1 MIAIADAG
9 LPGLSALGADALK
22 RIAGTDEA
30 SLVRLRYRAGKRA
43 VLHLATGPSGT
54 GQGSAWFFEG
64 DKARRLAARTEA
76 ATYDEVSGALYEAF
90 PNDHRLPQV
99 RLFLKDYGARAPA
112 LIGGTPAG
120 APRVVRYRPGLS
132 CTFRCERAGGGAV
145 YVKILADADPQ
156 LLAPANR
163 RIAEALAGGPLSV
176 APVVATDASLSA
188 IAYGEA
194 RGAPLDILLARG
206 GVEPVLQSLDAL
218 RRFQTLA
225 PTPERHMTRKVIL
238 ERSADC
244 VDLVAAT
251 VPACLAAAARI
262 LARLAEG
269 RPRLGSRPI
278 HADVK
283 LEHIFLDGGRT
294 TLIDTESV
302 SLGPPDYDLAQLYG
316 RLWQAEAE
324 GLVATAT
331 VEAATREIVLSAGPA
346 FGWCLDAVALRLA
359 RFHAQRPCAEA
370 ASRIEAIFERLAGA

>member
-9 LPGLSALGADALK
+9 LPGLSALGPDALS

-43 VLHLATGPSGT
+43 ILHLATGPSGT
-54 GQGSAWFFEG
+54 GQGAAWFFEG
-64 DKARRLAARTEA
+64 DKSRRLAARTEA
-76 ATYDEVSGALYEAF
+76 ASYDEATGALFQTF

-99 RLFLKDYGARAPA
+99 RLFLEDYEGRASA

-120 APRVVRYRPGLS
+120 APEVVRYRPGLS
-132 CTFRCERAGGGAV
+132 CTFRCERAGSAAV
-145 YVKILADADPQ
+145 YVKILADDVPER
-156 LLAPANR
+156 LAVANL
-163 RIAEALAGGPLSV
+163 RIAEGLAGGPLSV

-188 IAYGEA
+188 IAYSAA
-194 RGAPLDILLARG
+194 RGASLDSLLARG
-206 GVEPVLQSLDAL
+206 GVEPVLQCLDAL

-238 ERSADC
+238 DRSADC
-244 VDLVAAT
+244 VSLVAAT
-251 VPACLAAAARI
+251 VPACHAAAARI
-262 LARLAEG
+262 LARLEAG
-269 RPRLGSRPI
+269 RPRLGSRLI

-316 RLWQAEAE
+316 RLWQAEAD
-324 GLVATAT
+324 GLVPTAT

-370 ASRIEAIFERLAGA
+370 ASRIETIFERLSGV